1 MHPRLKASA
10 AVVHKARTDSAFRS
24 RLHADPKGT
33 LAAAS
38 LHAAPGA
45 KVHVHQET
53 ANSVHF
59 VLPKKPANAAAH
71 AAHPEHVMAFACTCL
86 VC

>member
-24 RLHADPKGT
+24 RLNADPKGT
-33 LAAAS
+33 LAAAG
-38 LHAAPGA
+38 LPVAAGA
-45 KVHVHQET
+45 KVHIHHET
-53 ANSVHF
+53 TKSVHF

-71 AAHPEHVMAFACTCL
+71 SAHPEHVMAFACTCFI
-86 VC
+86 C